1 MDKILGT
8 FYKGNSNRF
17 GLGAWNTTVKD
28 ELNEVSKSQNIRP
41 YSLNN
46 PINEPSSVY
55 NPEYNSNSRYNHFSP
70 NLIRMQYFNDSI
82 KEIEHRRNLYLQ
94 DYLINAKYNVYYDQ
108 YNPLM
113 DRRKNVQI
121 RLGKIKNKLLNDE
134 EKKLI
139 RKQKKIEEENRI
151 IDNLIYENEQKED
164 DDLFRMLD
172 NKEKNLNNN
181 NSEINEEES
190 KSKSE
195 YLSNDYSYKNS
206 ILILSRTSTNENDS
220 YDDFNL
226 LSMDENES
234 MVNTNKSF
242 YSTKGNKTKKRKSV
256 QRNSISQNKKKH
268 TDILSVM
275 MNVEKYSKPID
286 NTNYELADQHRHVGD
301 ICNGFIQ
308 DIKDYKKEFQE
319 KISKLNEKTENNI
332 NTFKEILMMSDN
344 KNIKNSLE
352 NVFLRNGKNKLKI
365 DKNYLDSESIQFKN
379 DVDINLQNAFDDYLK
394 QRITQD
400 YEKRL
405 QNEPKYMEN
414 DYNYRI
420 KQNERSRYGL
430 ANIRNLYNKIDKL
443 QDIEIKPTNLEE
455 ESVSFSPSNSVK
467 SDMFT
472 FSNNSKSNI
481 FPALRGLKEKYTTGV
496 LSEKSEKK
504 IDKIVE
510 EDGDKKIKTKKKKKK
525 AKDVYVKD
533 LGTVPEEYEEYKDN
547 KGSKRGRKET
557 ILNFRN
563 DNELKMSKKTLVNL
577 NSSDKKEKNK
587 ENNQQN
593 NKSIN
598 KSDNQ
603 IGNKNSEFKN
613 SSENESRNKKDSKN
627 KSNKSQKSNE
637 MINIIKE
644 ENEEDDNNK
653 ESKKEEQI
661 EEN

>member
-8 FYKGNSNRF
+8 FYKGNSNTF
-17 GLGAWNTTVKD
+17 GLGSWNSVKD
-28 ELNEVSKSQNIRP
+28 DFIEVSKSQNIRP
-41 YSLNN
+41 LSINN

-55 NPEYNSNSRYNHFSP
+55 NQEYNNNSRYNHFSP

-319 KISKLNEKTENNI
+319 KISRLNEKTENNI